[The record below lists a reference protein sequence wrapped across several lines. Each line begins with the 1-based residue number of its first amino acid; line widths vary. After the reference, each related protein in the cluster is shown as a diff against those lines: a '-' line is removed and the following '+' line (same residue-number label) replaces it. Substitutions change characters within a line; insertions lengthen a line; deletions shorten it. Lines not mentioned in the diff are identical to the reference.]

1 MSLTVSDPGF
11 PGAGANLLFGKLF
24 AENCTKI
31 KEIGPGSASPL
42 DLPMVNAI
50 NVVNIINSFINVVNN
65 VINVV
70 NDVMY
75 DICDCLLCKIL
86 SIFM

>member
-11 PGAGANLLFGKLF
+11 SGGGANLLFGKLF
-24 AENCTKI
+24 AENCKKI
-31 KEIGPGSASPL
+31 KEVRLPK

-50 NVVNIINSFINVVNN
+50 NVVNIINSFITVVNN

>member
-11 PGAGANLLFGKLF
+11 PGGGANLLFGNLF